1 MSNGQQGG
9 AYCPLRQSMALQHCS
24 DAEKFIFL
32 QFCCK
37 SNILLSIGATYCVS
51 IKFIFWLS
59 IDCIALRLWGGIR
72 ASDPPLC
79 LVPPHLRFDPNATGK
94 VCVGDF
100 YHRGVHMSIVPDR
113 WWKDNIVLIKNFRN
127 CKTNDKYDAGGFAP
141 SPLSLVWR
149 AAISLKLQ
157 ETTPS
162 VECE

>member
-1 MSNGQQGG
+1 MSN
-9 AYCPLRQSMALQHCS
+9 ARQSCLMVSRAVLTAHS
-24 DAEKFIFL
+24 GNPWLYNIAVMLKSYFL
-32 QFCCK
+32 LYCCK
-37 SNILLSIGATYCVS
+37 FNILLSIGATYCVS

-113 WWKDNIVLIKNFRN
+113 
-127 CKTNDKYDAGGFAP
+127 
-141 SPLSLVWR
+141 
-149 AAISLKLQ
+149 
-157 ETTPS
+157 
-162 VECE
+162 